1 MSIQNVL
8 PANLFNALGVS
19 CNASAVHGAIVVVPD
34 SKRRDLMELSA
45 PTKIV
50 FIIAVILAILSL
62 LPVIGIAAGVL
73 GAYSYWLLLLAFIVL
88 AAGNLL
94 KGV

>member
-1 MSIQNVL
+1 
-8 PANLFNALGVS
+8 
-19 CNASAVHGAIVVVPD
+19 
-34 SKRRDLMELSA
+34 MELSA

-62 LPVIGIAAGVL
+62 LPVIGIAAGIL
-73 GAYSYWLLLLAFIVL
+73 GAYSYWLLLVAFIVL
-88 AAGNLL
+88 AAGTLL

>member
-1 MSIQNVL
+1 MV
-8 PANLFNALGVS
+8 
-19 CNASAVHGAIVVVPD
+19 
-34 SKRRDLMELSA
+34 LSA

-50 FIIAVILAILSL
+50 FIIAIVLAIISL
-62 LPVIGIAAGVL
+62 LPVIGIPLGAL
-73 GAYSYWLLLLAFIVL
+73 GAYSYWLLLVAFIVL

>member
-1 MSIQNVL
+1 
-8 PANLFNALGVS
+8 
-19 CNASAVHGAIVVVPD
+19 
-34 SKRRDLMELSA
+34 MELSA

-62 LPVIGIAAGVL
+62 LPVIGIAAGIL
-73 GAYSYWLLLLAFIVL
+73 GAYSYWLLLLALIVL

-94 KGV
+94 RGV

>member
-1 MSIQNVL
+1 
-8 PANLFNALGVS
+8 
-19 CNASAVHGAIVVVPD
+19 
-34 SKRRDLMELSA
+34 MELSA
-45 PTKIV
+45 PTKVV
-50 FIIAVILAILSL
+50 FIIAVALAVISL
-62 LPVIGIAAGVL
+62 LPVIGIPLGAL